1 MDGICVVT
9 MIVTATE
16 EMTMNETEEVTTT
29 VIETEEVTMIVT
41 VTEEMT
47 VAGKEITPVVVRMNS
62 FSLEPSVVFRIRE
75 PVVVK
80 QRKNKC
86 KRERHLLAFPSCKT
100 YI

>member
-9 MIVTATE
+9 MIATAIE
-16 EMTMNETEEVTTT
+16 EMTMTVTEEVT
-29 VIETEEVTMIVT
+29 E
-41 VTEEMT
+41 
-47 VAGKEITPVVVRMNS
+47 AGKETIPVAVRMNS

-75 PVVVK
+75 PVVAK

-86 KRERHLLAFPSCKT
+86 KRERHLLAFPSCIT

>member
-9 MIVTATE
+9 MILTATE
-16 EMTMNETEEVTTT
+16 EMTTT
-29 VIETEEVTMIVT
+29 VIETEEVTTIVT
-41 VTEEMT
+41 VTEEVT
-47 VAGKEITPVVVRMNS
+47 AAGKETIPVAVRMNS

-75 PVVVK
+75 PVAVK

-86 KRERHLLAFPSCKT
+86 KRERHLLAFPSCIT